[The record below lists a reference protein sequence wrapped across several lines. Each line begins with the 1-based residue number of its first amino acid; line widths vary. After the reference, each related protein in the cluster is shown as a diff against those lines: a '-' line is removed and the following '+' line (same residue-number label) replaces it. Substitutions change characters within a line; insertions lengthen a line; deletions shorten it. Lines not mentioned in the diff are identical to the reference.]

1 MLQGFATARGA
12 KRTGRTEPSAPT
24 GGASHPKG
32 ICSAALHCRTPSPT
46 ARSAVIARS
55 EATRQSVLPLPPS
68 AREVAARSADRGRGK
83 RRRFL
88 SPSRLRRQ
96 PPSQREPCS
105 AAVPRQWRRGDVG
118 IAPYEM
124 TCRAGPMCPAAKD
137 TFFPAG
143 HAGPALRG
151 ARVLGGQSRPPLQ
164 VGRRTPVRAYSH
176 VRSHNCPPAGRSSGR
191 PA

>member
-12 KRTGRTEPSAPT
+12 KRTGRTESSAPT

-68 AREVAARSADRGRGK
+68 AREVAARSADGERCHTV
-83 RRRFL
+83 FL
-88 SPSRLRRQ
+88 SPSRLRRA
-96 PPSQREPCS
+96 R
-105 AAVPRQWRRGDVG
+105 WRRGDVG
-118 IAPYEM
+118 IAPCEM

-143 HAGPALRG
+143 HAGPALQG
-151 ARVLGGQSRPPLQ
+151 ARVLGGQRRPPLQ

>member
-1 MLQGFATARGA
+1 MLQGFA
-12 KRTGRTEPSAPT
+12 
-24 GGASHPKG
+24 
-32 ICSAALHCRTPSPT
+32 T

-55 EATRQSVLPLPPS
+55 EATRQSALPLPPS
-68 AREVAARSADRGRGK
+68 AREVAARSADGGRG
-83 RRRFL
+83 FSL
-88 SPSRLRRQ
+88 PQSAAPTA
-96 PPSQREPCS
+96 PSQREPCS
-105 AAVPRQWRRGDVG
+105 AAVPRQWRRGDVS
-118 IAPYEM
+118 IAPCEM
-124 TCRAGPMCPAAKD
+124 ACRAGPMCPAAKG

-143 HAGPALRG
+143 HAGPALQG

>member
-24 GGASHPKG
+24 DGTLRP
-32 ICSAALHCRTPSPT
+32 PSPT

-68 AREVAARSADRGRGK
+68 AREVAARSADRGKGK

-88 SPSRLRRQ
+88 PPQSAAPTA
-96 PPSQREPCS
+96 PSQREPCS
-105 AAVPRQWRRGDVG
+105 AAVPRQWRRGDVD

-143 HAGPALRG
+143 HAGPALQG

-164 VGRRTPVRAYSH
+164 VGWR
-176 VRSHNCPPAGRSSGR
+176 G
-191 PA
+191 

>member
-24 GGASHPKG
+24 DGTSYPKG

-96 PPSQREPCS
+96 PPPRGSL
-105 AAVPRQWRRGDVG
+105 AARRCRANGG
-118 IAPYEM
+118 GAMWASPPYEM

-164 VGRRTPVRAYSH
+164 VGHHTPVRAYSH
-176 VRSHNCPPAGRSSGR
+176 VRSHNCPRLGRSSGR

>member
-24 GGASHPKG
+24 DGTSYPKG

-88 SPSRLRRQ
+88 SPSRLRRA
-96 PPSQREPCS
+96 R
-105 AAVPRQWRRGDVG
+105 WRRGDVD
-118 IAPYEM
+118 IAPCEM

-143 HAGPALRG
+143 HAGPALQG

-164 VGRRTPVRAYSH
+164 VGRRTPVRAYSL

>member
-1 MLQGFATARGA
+1 MLQGFPTARGA

-24 GGASHPKG
+24 DGTS
-32 ICSAALHCRTPSPT
+32 RTPSPT

-55 EATRQSVLPLPPS
+55 TPRALASRRAATRQSVLPLPPS

-83 RRRFL
+83 RRHFL
-88 SPSRLRRQ
+88 SPSRLRRA
-96 PPSQREPCS
+96 R
-105 AAVPRQWRRGDVG
+105 WRRGDVG
-118 IAPYEM
+118 IAPCEM

-143 HAGPALRG
+143 HAGPALQG

-164 VGRRTPVRAYSH
+164 VGHRTPVRAYSH

>member
-12 KRTGRTEPSAPT
+12 KR
-24 GGASHPKG
+24 
-32 ICSAALHCRTPSPT
+32 CHCEE
-46 ARSAVIARS
+46 RSAVIARS

-68 AREVAARSADRGRGK
+68 ARKVAARSADGERCHTVL
-83 RRRFL
+83 L

-96 PPSQREPCS
+96 PPPRGSL
-105 AAVPRQWRRGDVG
+105 AARLRRARWRRGDVG
-118 IAPYEM
+118 IAPCEM

-143 HAGPALRG
+143 HADPALQG

-164 VGRRTPVRAYSH
+164 VGRRTPVRAYSY
-176 VRSHNCPPAGRSSGR
+176 VRSHNCHRLGRSSGR